1 MSLYGIIPGICFV
14 SSSLLANLYWIA
26 MMKLTSVF
34 YKINK
39 YGKCFDVLLFSE
51 ESAESD
57 ITNKLE
63 MKENE
68 VFCLQNDLKAAS
80 EKIRGLQIEIK
91 ELSGSHYDQS
101 DSTKQAKMLEE
112 QHSQLKVQLRQ
123 SQLDLDSKEN
133 KLKDLTSRLGF
144 SDSRLAKMEEF
155 VNSQQLRIISLEN
168 TIQET
173 EKVTLQSVSLAIISF
188 SVVGEALVA

>member
-1 MSLYGIIPGICFV
+1 
-14 SSSLLANLYWIA
+14 
-26 MMKLTSVF
+26 
-34 YKINK
+34 
-39 YGKCFDVLLFSE
+39 
-51 ESAESD
+51 
-57 ITNKLE
+57 

-91 ELSGSHYDQS
+91 ELSGSHHQS
-101 DSTKQAKMLEE
+101 DSTMQAKMLEE

-173 EKVTLQSVSLAIISF
+173 EKVTLQSVSLAILSM